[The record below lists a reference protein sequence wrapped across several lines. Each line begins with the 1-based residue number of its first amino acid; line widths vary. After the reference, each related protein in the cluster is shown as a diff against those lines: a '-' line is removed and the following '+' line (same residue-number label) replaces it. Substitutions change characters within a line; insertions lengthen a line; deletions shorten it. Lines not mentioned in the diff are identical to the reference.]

1 MAVVTGLAPL
11 ARARLCHQARED
23 DKSIKMMR
31 VTLFAALACSA
42 TVAFVPHLKLTLK
55 SRLLAADGGDA
66 PAVEVP
72 KAKAVEAEAPK
83 VAPSPAEDPF
93 DQPKAEAKA
102 APAAADA
109 PPKKA
114 PAKPVAA
121 EADAKP
127 DAVAK
132 PPATPAAKV
141 DEATADAAAADKPKP
156 VPKKAPPK
164 KAEAGDAPAPA
175 MKAEDGEKP
184 TPVPK
189 KAPPPAAKADAA
201 DAKPAVPKKAP
212 PPAAKAEGDAPAK
225 KAPVVPKK
233 APIKAKEG
241 GDAPAAM
248 KPPAADGD
256 APAKKA
262 IPKKAPPPKKE
273 EKHPYYAWA
282 NSPEA
287 GYNTKAPAAYYK
299 EKSQYDLGWFGKY
312 DDSKTE
318 AERSAR
324 FLARHDGVGGESYQ
338 TRTKERVYKE
348 IAALKEERQAR
359 ARRARERR
367 GW

>member
-1 MAVVTGLAPL
+1 MARAILTTL
-11 ARARLCHQARED
+11 AREAAY
-23 DKSIKMMR
+23 KIMMMR
-31 VTLFAALACSA
+31 GTLFFIACTTA
-42 TVAFVPHLKLTLK
+42 TFAFVPHLKFPQK
-55 SRLLAADGGDA
+55 IRLLAADGGDA
-66 PAVEVP
+66 PAVEEP

-102 APAAADA
+102 APAAAADA

-114 PAKPVAA
+114 PAKPV
-121 EADAKP
+121 ADAKP

-141 DEATADAAAADKPKP
+141 DEATADAAAADTPKP

-175 MKAEDGEKP
+175 MKADDGEKP
-184 TPVPK
+184 TPVP
-189 KAPPPAAKADAA
+189 
-201 DAKPAVPKKAP
+201 
-212 PPAAKAEGDAPAK
+212 K

-248 KPPAADGD
+248 KPPASGED

>member
-1 MAVVTGLAPL
+1 M
-11 ARARLCHQARED
+11 
-23 DKSIKMMR
+23 
-31 VTLFAALACSA
+31 
-42 TVAFVPHLKLTLK
+42 
-55 SRLLAADGGDA
+55 
-66 PAVEVP
+66 
-72 KAKAVEAEAPK
+72 
-83 VAPSPAEDPF
+83 
-93 DQPKAEAKA
+93 
-102 APAAADA
+102 
-109 PPKKA
+109 
-114 PAKPVAA
+114 
-121 EADAKP
+121 
-127 DAVAK
+127 
-132 PPATPAAKV
+132 
-141 DEATADAAAADKPKP
+141 
-156 VPKKAPPK
+156 
-164 KAEAGDAPAPA
+164 
-175 MKAEDGEKP
+175 
-184 TPVPK
+184 PK
-189 KAPPPAAKADAA
+189 KAPPPAAKAAA
-201 DAKPAVPKKAP
+201 
-212 PPAAKAEGDAPAK
+212 GDAPAK

-248 KPPAADGD
+248 KPPASGED

>member
-1 MAVVTGLAPL
+1 MFLSYTLTRRLYFGNESGPVIELIEPL
-11 ARARLCHQARED
+11 ARAILTTSARD
-23 DKSIKMMR
+23 ADNSIIVMMR
-31 VTLFAALACSA
+31 FALVLACTTA
-42 TVAFVPHLKLTLK
+42 TFAFVPHLKLVAK
-55 SRLLAADGGDA
+55 SRLLAETGGDA
-66 PAVEVP
+66 PAVEAP
-72 KAKAVEAEAPK
+72 QAKAVEAEAPK

-102 APAAADA
+102 APAAAADA

-114 PAKPVAA
+114 PAQPVAA
-121 EADAKP
+121 EADAKS

-132 PPATPAAKV
+132 PPATPAAKA
-141 DEATADAAAADKPKP
+141 DEATADAADKLKP

-175 MKAEDGEKP
+175 MKADDGDKP

-189 KAPPPAAKADAA
+189 KAPPVKADAA
-201 DAKPAVPKKAP
+201 
-212 PPAAKAEGDAPAK
+212 DAPAK

-256 APAKKA
+256 APAKKV
-262 IPKKAPPPKKE
+262 IPKKALPAKKE

-282 NSPEA
+282 NAPEA
-287 GYNTKAPAAYYK
+287 GYNTKGPSAYYK

>member
-1 MAVVTGLAPL
+1 MARAILTTL
-11 ARARLCHQARED
+11 AREAAY
-23 DKSIKMMR
+23 KMMMR
-31 VTLFAALACSA
+31 RGTLFFIACTTA
-42 TVAFVPHLKLTLK
+42 TFGFVPHLKLAASK
-55 SRLLAADGGDA
+55 IRLLAADGGDA
-66 PAVEVP
+66 PAVEAP
-72 KAKAVEAEAPK
+72 QAKAVEAEAPK

-102 APAAADA
+102 APAAAADA

-114 PAKPVAA
+114 PAKPVA
-121 EADAKP
+121 DAKS

-132 PPATPAAKV
+132 PPATPAAKA
-141 DEATADAAAADKPKP
+141 DEAAPVAAAAD
-156 VPKKAPPK
+156 
-164 KAEAGDAPAPA
+164 
-175 MKAEDGEKP
+175 KP

-189 KAPPPAAKADAA
+189 KAPPPAAKAEA
-201 DAKPAVPKKAP
+201 
-212 PPAAKAEGDAPAK
+212 GDAPAK
-225 KAPVVPKK
+225 KPVPKK
-233 APIKAKEG
+233 APLKAKEG

-248 KPPAADGD
+248 KPPAAAGD

-282 NSPEA
+282 NAPEA
-287 GYNTKAPAAYYK
+287 GYNTKGPSAYYK

-312 DDSKTE
+312 DDAKTE
-318 AERSAR
+318 AERSEK

>member
-1 MAVVTGLAPL
+1 MRLWESGTSPVIGATL
-11 ARARLCHQARED
+11 ARARLCHWARD
-23 DKSIKMMR
+23 ADKVIKMMR
-31 VTLFAALACSA
+31 FTLFAAFACSA
-42 TVAFVPHLKLTLK
+42 TVAFVPQLKVAANF
-55 SRLLAADGGDA
+55 RLLAAGGGDA
-66 PAVEVP
+66 SAVEVP

-102 APAAADA
+102 APAAAADA

-114 PAKPVAA
+114 PAAKAD

-132 PPATPAAKV
+132 PPATPAAKA
-141 DEATADAAAADKPKP
+141 DEATADAADKLKP

-175 MKAEDGEKP
+175 MKADDGEKP
-184 TPVPK
+184 APVPK
-189 KAPPPAAKADAA
+189 KAPPPAAKAAA
-201 DAKPAVPKKAP
+201 
-212 PPAAKAEGDAPAK
+212 GDAPAK
-225 KAPVVPKK
+225 KAPAVPKK
-233 APIKAKEG
+233 APIKAEAG

>member
-1 MAVVTGLAPL
+1 M
-11 ARARLCHQARED
+11 
-23 DKSIKMMR
+23 
-31 VTLFAALACSA
+31 
-42 TVAFVPHLKLTLK
+42 
-55 SRLLAADGGDA
+55 
-66 PAVEVP
+66 
-72 KAKAVEAEAPK
+72 
-83 VAPSPAEDPF
+83 
-93 DQPKAEAKA
+93 
-102 APAAADA
+102 
-109 PPKKA
+109 
-114 PAKPVAA
+114 
-121 EADAKP
+121 
-127 DAVAK
+127 
-132 PPATPAAKV
+132 
-141 DEATADAAAADKPKP
+141 
-156 VPKKAPPK
+156 PKKAPPK

-175 MKAEDGEKP
+175 MKADDGEKP

-189 KAPPPAAKADAA
+189 KAPPPAAKAAA
-201 DAKPAVPKKAP
+201 
-212 PPAAKAEGDAPAK
+212 GDAPAK

>member
-1 MAVVTGLAPL
+1 MHAPDCVTG
-11 ARARLCHQARED
+11 RAT
-23 DKSIKMMR
+23 STTPIKMMR
-31 VTLFAALACSA
+31 ITVFAALACSA
-42 TVAFVPHLKLTLK
+42 TVAFVPHLKLGCKL
-55 SRLLAADGGDA
+55 RLLAADGGDA

-83 VAPSPAEDPF
+83 AAPSPAEDPF

-102 APAAADA
+102 APAAAADA

-114 PAKPVAA
+114 PAKPVA
-121 EADAKP
+121 EADAKS

-132 PPATPAAKV
+132 PPATPTAKA
-141 DEATADAAAADKPKP
+141 DEATADAAAADKPTP

-175 MKAEDGEKP
+175 MKADDGEKP

-189 KAPPPAAKADAA
+189 KAPPPAAKAAA
-201 DAKPAVPKKAP
+201 
-212 PPAAKAEGDAPAK
+212 GDAPAK

>member
-1 MAVVTGLAPL
+1 MARDA
-11 ARARLCHQARED
+11 AY
-23 DKSIKMMR
+23 KMMMMR
-31 VTLFAALACSA
+31 GTLVFIACTTA
-42 TVAFVPHLKLTLK
+42 TFAFVPHLKV
-55 SRLLAADGGDA
+55 AAKIRMSAVAGGDA

-102 APAAADA
+102 APAAAADA

-114 PAKPVAA
+114 PAKAD
-121 EADAKP
+121 EADAKS

-132 PPATPAAKV
+132 PPATPAAKA
-141 DEATADAAAADKPKP
+141 DEATADAADKLKP
-156 VPKKAPPK
+156 VPKKVPPK
-164 KAEAGDAPAPA
+164 KAEAGDAPPPA
-175 MKAEDGEKP
+175 MKADDGEKP

-189 KAPPPAAKADAA
+189 KAPPPAAKAEA
-201 DAKPAVPKKAP
+201 
-212 PPAAKAEGDAPAK
+212 GDAPAK
-225 KAPVVPKK
+225 KAPAVPKK

-262 IPKKAPPPKKE
+262 VPKKAPPKKE

>member
-1 MAVVTGLAPL
+1 MPWEREAFAKVTISPKQLDEAFMGGCQSILDAKLEGYSEEQVKKILDEKGALEVLNMAAKDL
-11 ARARLCHQARED
+11 
-23 DKSIKMMR
+23 DKY
-31 VTLFAALACSA
+31 FN
-42 TVAFVPHLKLTLK
+42 P
-55 SRLLAADGGDA
+55 
-66 PAVEVP
+66 PP
-72 KAKAVEAEAPK
+72 PK
-83 VAPSPAEDPF
+83 V
-93 DQPKAEAKA
+93 
-102 APAAADA
+102 
-109 PPKKA
+109 KK
-114 PAKPVAA
+114 
-121 EADAKP
+121 
-127 DAVAK
+127 VAK
-132 PPATPAAKV
+132 
-141 DEATADAAAADKPKP
+141 EA
-156 VPKKAPPK
+156 
-164 KAEAGDAPAPA
+164 
-175 MKAEDGEKP
+175 
-184 TPVPK
+184 
-189 KAPPPAAKADAA
+189 
-201 DAKPAVPKKAP
+201 
-212 PPAAKAEGDAPAK
+212 GDAPAK
-225 KAPVVPKK
+225 KAPAVPKK

-262 IPKKAPPPKKE
+262 VPKKAPPKKE

>member
-1 MAVVTGLAPL
+1 MARDA
-11 ARARLCHQARED
+11 AY
-23 DKSIKMMR
+23 KMMMMR
-31 VTLFAALACSA
+31 GTLVFIACTTA
-42 TVAFVPHLKLTLK
+42 TFAFVPHLKV
-55 SRLLAADGGDA
+55 AAKIRMSAVAGGDA

-102 APAAADA
+102 APAAAADA

-114 PAKPVAA
+114 PAKAD
-121 EADAKP
+121 EADAKS

-141 DEATADAAAADKPKP
+141 EEATAAADAADKPKP

-164 KAEAGDAPAPA
+164 KAEGDAPAPA
-175 MKAEDGEKP
+175 MKADDGEKP

-189 KAPPPAAKADAA
+189 KAPPPAAKAAA
-201 DAKPAVPKKAP
+201 
-212 PPAAKAEGDAPAK
+212 GDAPAK
-225 KAPVVPKK
+225 KAPAVPKK
-233 APIKAKEG
+233 APIKAKDG

>member
-42 TVAFVPHLKLTLK
+42 TVAFVPHLKLAK
-55 SRLLAADGGDA
+55 SRLLAAADGADA

-102 APAAADA
+102 APAAAADA

-114 PAKPVAA
+114 PAKAD
-121 EADAKP
+121 EADAKS

-175 MKAEDGEKP
+175 MKADDGEKP

-189 KAPPPAAKADAA
+189 KAPPPAAKADA
-201 DAKPAVPKKAP
+201 
-212 PPAAKAEGDAPAK
+212 GDAPAK
-225 KAPVVPKK
+225 KAPAVPKK

-338 TRTKERVYKE
+338 IRTKERVYKE

>member
-1 MAVVTGLAPL
+1 MTRLAPL
-11 ARARLCHQARED
+11 ARARLCHRARVAD
-23 DKSIKMMR
+23 SSIKMMR
-31 VTLFAALACSA
+31 ITLFAAYACSA
-42 TVAFVPHLKLTLK
+42 TVAFVPHLKLPLK
-55 SRLLAADGGDA
+55 IRLLAADGGDA
-66 PAVEVP
+66 PAVEAP
-72 KAKAVEAEAPK
+72 EAKAVEAEAPK

-102 APAAADA
+102 APAPPADA

-114 PAKPVAA
+114 PAKPVAD
-121 EADAKP
+121 EKS

-175 MKAEDGEKP
+175 MKADDGEKP

-189 KAPPPAAKADAA
+189 KAPPPAAKAAA
-201 DAKPAVPKKAP
+201 
-212 PPAAKAEGDAPAK
+212 GDAPAK